1 MSEKRGEVSN
11 NNPERARQRARDLER
26 VEDKLR
32 LKKAYS
38 EGEIGQLEYAQR
50 RARARSKGKF
60 VLDTPESRARASAF
74 DKVKRAI
81 RATKR
86 KAAPRVV
93 HRIKPKTSDPKGDD
107 DDDDEGLSE
116 AMKGL
121 STGGNRTR
129 RKRGRSTRAKHPR

>member
-1 MSEKRGEVSN
+1 MSEKRGVEAN
-11 NNPERARQRARDLER
+11 NNPERARRRARDLER

-93 HRIKPKTSDPKGDD
+93 HRPKPKTSAPK

-116 AMKGL
+116 MMKGL
-121 STGGNRTR
+121 RTAGNRTR